1 LVCLGDEPIGRNVTA
16 CARCDT
22 ELATTL
28 LSCPACHTL
37 VHSDTLK
44 RLAADAESA
53 EQAGDNRQALEKW
66 RAALPLVPSDSQQ
79 YSTINNKI
87 AELAGRTGAAQTKP
101 QQPQHPL
108 RRLWGAI
115 VTGVI
120 VVLSKLKLLLLGLTK
135 LSTLAS
141 MLVFLGVYWSLWG
154 WQFALGF
161 VVCIYIHEMGHVSAL
176 RHYGIAA
183 TAPMFIPGLGAFVRL
198 KQYPPDPRADARV
211 GLAGPIWGLG
221 AALACYAVF
230 VATGAQIWGAIAR
243 TAGFLNLFNLIP
255 IWQLDGGRGFRS
267 LSRVERWV
275 MLAVVLIAWWLT
287 REGLLLL
294 IALGAVY
301 RAFQKDAPTE
311 RDPVTLATFAGLIVA
326 LTWLATISVRT

>member
-1 LVCLGDEPIGRNVTA
+1 MTA

-22 ELATTL
+22 ELAATL

-37 VHSDTLK
+37 VYRDKLK
-44 RLAADAESA
+44 QLAADAESD
-53 EQAGDNRQALEKW
+53 EQAGNGAGALEKW
-66 RAALPLVPSDSQQ
+66 RAALPLLPSESQQ
-79 YSTINNKI
+79 YATINTKI
-87 AELAGRTGAAQTKP
+87 AELARRTGAPQTTPK
-101 QQPQHPL
+101 PQHPL

-115 VTGVI
+115 VTGVVI
-120 VVLSKLKLLLLGLTK
+120 VLSKLKLLLLGLTK

-141 MLVFLGVYWSLWG
+141 MLLFLGVYWSLWG

-183 TAPMFIPGLGAFVRL
+183 TAPMFIPGIGALVRL
-198 KQYPPDPRADARV
+198 KQYPPTPRADARV

-230 VATGAQIWGAIAR
+230 LATGAQIWGAIAK

-255 IWQLDGGRGFRS
+255 VWQLDGGRGFRS
-267 LSRVERWV
+267 LSRVERWI
-275 MLAVVLIAWWLT
+275 MLAVTLVAWWLT
-287 REGLLLL
+287 KEGLLLL
-294 IALGAVY
+294 IALGAIY

-311 RDPVTLATFAGLIVA
+311 RDPVGLAIFTGLIAA
-326 LTWLATISVRT
+326 LSWLSIISVRT